1 MNKQAIEQLNFAHLY
16 LTNADLANRDLLE
29 HNTEYYHDTPKDFYK
44 PIFENIME
52 SLYYIEGVLTDK
64 TRANKDV
71 SEIIYKRIYETIEK
85 LKQYYGMFVIIQ
97 AFQSTDAK
105 SYLYKLFDMENNL
118 RKAIVSFQ
126 LYRHLINEY
135 GNPTTKTNQ
144 KEL

>member
-52 SLYYIEGVLTDK
+52 SLYYIEGVLTDT

-105 SYLYKLFDMENNL
+105 SYLFKLYEMETNL

-135 GNPTTKTNQ
+135 GNPTTETNQ